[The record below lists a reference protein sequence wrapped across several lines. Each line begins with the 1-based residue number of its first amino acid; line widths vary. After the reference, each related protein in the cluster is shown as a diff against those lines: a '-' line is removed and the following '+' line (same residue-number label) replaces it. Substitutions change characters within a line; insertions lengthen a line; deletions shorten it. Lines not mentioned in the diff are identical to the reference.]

1 MANVSQ
7 AMKAKS
13 DQLNYIDIGE
23 GEITIRIESVTV
35 TNSDQQPVFVYYE
48 GCNNRPYKP
57 SKGMIRVL
65 AGAWGEESDCWVGK
79 SLKLFGDASVTF
91 GKGAVGGLRIRAMS
105 DIPKD
110 GYTAFIQK
118 NRSVRVKQTVPL
130 LVVEPIFYSD
140 ELFSNDCV
148 AMADA
153 IYNKS
158 ETVESIT
165 KQWNLSPAQV
175 EHLTKLSTAVNE

>member
-1 MANVSQ
+1 MANVKQ

-23 GEITIRIESVTV
+23 SEITIKIESVAV

-57 SKGMIRVL
+57 SKGMIRLL

-79 SLKLFGDASVTF
+79 SLKIFGDASVTF

-105 DIPKD
+105 DISKD

-118 NRSVRVKQTVPL
+118 NRSVRVKQTIPL
-130 LVVEPIFYSD
+130 LIIDPVYYPD
-140 ELFSNDCV
+140 DQFSNDFN
-148 AMADA
+148 AMASA
-153 IYNKS
+153 IS
-158 ETVESIT
+158 SGAETVDSIA
-165 KQWNLSPAQV
+165 KQWNLSPSQIEQLKGA
-175 EHLTKLSTAVNE
+175 EKS